1 MTLKSGSESGSH
13 IKETLGLDNQVS
25 ARKRAIAWVVAA
37 IVATAL
43 IAGTAIY
50 LYLKKNASVQYKTS
64 ESQRGNLTVIVTATG
79 NLKPVNQVDVGT
91 ELSGTIKAVLVDYN
105 ERVKAGQVLAK
116 MDTEK
121 LESQALKS
129 GASLESARA
138 KLLQAQVT
146 LLERRN
152 EFQRMLY
159 AGDLSNGKAVSQ
171 KDLVTAEAALRRAEA
186 DETSAKAQIAEAEAT
201 LAVDKTNLSKAIIRS
216 PIDGIVLD
224 RKIEPGQTVAAS
236 LSSPVLFTIAEKLS
250 KMELHVDV
258 DEADVGRV
266 KKGQDAAFAVD
277 AYPDRRFPARISEV
291 HQVSQKVNGVVTYES
306 VLSVNNTDLSLRPG
320 MTATAEITVKKV
332 EGALL
337 VPNAALRF
345 IPPESEEK
353 PSGDDGGLLG
363 KLLPRPPK
371 NSSTAGSW
379 EQQVT
384 GKSQRVWI
392 LRDGTPIPLTVT
404 VGVTDGKM
412 TEVISRD
419 VRPGLALIVD
429 FERTAK

>member
-1 MTLKSGSESGSH
+1 MKTGSEYSSR
-13 IKETLGLDNQVS
+13 IKETLGIDHPVS
-25 ARKRAIAWVVAA
+25 ARKRAIVLVVAA
-37 IVATAL
+37 LIATAL
-43 IAGTAIY
+43 IAGVAIH
-50 LYLKKNASVQYKTS
+50 LYSRKNASIQYKTA
-64 ESQRGNLTVIVTATG
+64 EVQRGNLTVVVTATG

-91 ELSGTIKAVLVDYN
+91 ELSGTVSAVLVDYN
-105 ERVKAGQVLAK
+105 DRVKAGQVLAR

-129 GASLESARA
+129 GAALESAKA

-146 LLERRN
+146 FLERRN
-152 EFQRMLY
+152 EYQRLLY
-159 AGDLSNGKAVSQ
+159 AGNLSDGKAVSQ
-171 KDLVTAEAALRRAEA
+171 RDLVAAEAALRRAEA
-186 DETSAKAQIAEAEAT
+186 DETSAKAQVAEAEAT
-201 LAVDKTNLSKAIIRS
+201 LAGDKTNLSKAIIRS

-236 LSSPVLFTIAEKLS
+236 LSAPVLFTIAENLS

-266 KKGQDAAFAVD
+266 KKNLMASFAVD
-277 AYPDRRFPARISEV
+277 AYPDRRFPAKITEV

-306 VLSVNNTDLSLRPG
+306 VLSVSNADLSLRPG
-320 MTATAEITVKKV
+320 MTATADITVNKV

-363 KLLPRPPK
+363 KLIPHPPK
-371 NSSTAGSW
+371 NSSTAGSRV
-379 EQQVT
+379 QPAS
-384 GKSQRVWI
+384 GKSQRVWV
-392 LRDGTPIPLTVT
+392 LRDGTPKPLSVT

-412 TEVISRD
+412 TEVISGD
-419 VRPGLALIVD
+419 VRPGLTLIVD
-429 FERTAK
+429 FERIAK